1 MSARATSDSGKLD
14 EISLRI
20 GELSGYVHE
29 HRHGVNNLSAKFDA
43 VALDM
48 TRRVEALDVKMTIR
62 IDEINANLTTKLEAA
77 NARIGVLESIQ
88 DQHKGARNLASPGS
102 STARWSP
109 GSRRSPGWSPPSG
122 PGPGRNEPRSL
133 RATRPLRDKLT

>member
-1 MSARATSDSGKLD
+1 MAPRGSADAGKLD

-48 TRRVEALDVKMTIR
+48 TRRVGALDVKMTIR
-62 IDEINANLTTKLEAA
+62 IDEINTNLTTKLELA
-77 NARIGVLESIQ
+77 NARIGVLEAIQ
-88 DQHKGARNLASPGS
+88 EQQKGARRLAAWLLQSPVIAWLVALAGFL
-102 STARWSP
+102 AALWSR
-109 GSRRSPGWSPPSG
+109 GK
-122 PGPGRNEPRSL
+122 
-133 RATRPLRDKLT
+133 AQ

>member
-1 MSARATSDSGKLD
+1 MPARSTSDSGKLD

-77 NARIGVLESIQ
+77 NARIGALESIQ
-88 DQHKGARNLASPGS
+88 DQQKGARNLAF
-102 STARWSP
+102 WVL
-109 GSRRSPGWSPPSG
+109 RSPVIAWLAALTGLIAAFWA
-122 PGPGRNEPRSL
+122 
-133 RATRPLRDKLT
+133 RAKGQ

>member
-1 MSARATSDSGKLD
+1 MSARATSNSGKLD

-88 DQHKGARNLASPGS
+88 DQHKGARNLAS
-102 STARWSP
+102 WILHSP
-109 GSRRSPGWSPPSG
+109 VVAWLAALAGLVAAFWTGTRSQ
-122 PGPGRNEPRSL
+122 
-133 RATRPLRDKLT
+133 

>member
-1 MSARATSDSGKLD
+1 MPARAASDSGKLD

-77 NARIGVLESIQ
+77 NARIGALESIQ
-88 DQHKGARNLASPGS
+88 ERQKGARNLAS
-102 STARWSP
+102 WLLHSP
-109 GSRRSPGWSPPSG
+109 IIAWLAALFGLLAAFWTGTK
-122 PGPGRNEPRSL
+122 
-133 RATRPLRDKLT
+133 AQ

>member
-1 MSARATSDSGKLD
+1 MPPRAASDSGKLD

-62 IDEINANLTTKLEAA
+62 IDEINANLTTRLEAA

-88 DQHKGARNLASPGS
+88 DQQKGARNLAS
-102 STARWSP
+102 WLLQSP
-109 GSRRSPGWSPPSG
+109 VVAWLAALAGLIAAFWTGTK
-122 PGPGRNEPRSL
+122 
-133 RATRPLRDKLT
+133 AQ

>member
-1 MSARATSDSGKLD
+1 MPARGTSDSGKLD

-77 NARIGVLESIQ
+77 NARIGALESIQ
-88 DQHKGARNLASPGS
+88 DQQKGARKLASWLLQSPLVAWLAALAGLI
-102 STARWSP
+102 AAYWS
-109 GSRRSPGWSPPSG
+109 GSRSQ
-122 PGPGRNEPRSL
+122 
-133 RATRPLRDKLT
+133 

>member
-1 MSARATSDSGKLD
+1 MPARATSDAGKLD

-77 NARIGVLESIQ
+77 NARIGVLENIQ
-88 DQHKGARNLASPGS
+88 ERQKGARNLAAWLIQSPVIAWLVALAGLVAAFWTGTKS
-102 STARWSP
+102 Q
-109 GSRRSPGWSPPSG
+109 
-122 PGPGRNEPRSL
+122 
-133 RATRPLRDKLT
+133 

>member
-1 MSARATSDSGKLD
+1 MPARSASDSGKLD

-77 NARIGVLESIQ
+77 NARIGVLENIQ
-88 DQHKGARNLASPGS
+88 ERHKGARNLVAWLLQSPVIAWLAALAGLVAAFWTGS
-102 STARWSP
+102 KSQ
-109 GSRRSPGWSPPSG
+109 
-122 PGPGRNEPRSL
+122 
-133 RATRPLRDKLT
+133 

>member
-1 MSARATSDSGKLD
+1 MPARATSDSGKLD

-77 NARIGVLESIQ
+77 NARIGALESIQ
-88 DQHKGARNLASPGS
+88 DQQKGARNLASWLLQSPVVAWLAALAGLIAAFW
-102 STARWSP
+102 ARAK
-109 GSRRSPGWSPPSG
+109 GQ
-122 PGPGRNEPRSL
+122 
-133 RATRPLRDKLT
+133 